1 FTPRTAAISQ
11 DDVLD
16 TLANLR
22 QFSLLTHTPDSP
34 YQAVRIHQLLQRAVY
49 ERFSPDYAH
58 TCARTAADALVD
70 AWPEVERDTDLATA
84 LRAN

>member
-1 FTPRTAAISQ
+1 M
-11 DDVLD
+11 
-16 TLANLR
+16 
-22 QFSLLTHTPDSP
+22 
-34 YQAVRIHQLLQRAVY
+34 RIHQLLQRAVY
-49 ERFSPDYAH
+49 ERFSSDYAH